1 METLQPPGALSFEG
15 NNEENLRCCYQKFEI
30 YLIATERVDRHEK
43 IKCTLLLHCGG
54 ERAIEV
60 FNTFDVQEE
69 HKDDYTYLVEQF
81 TQQSAVYMY
90 FPGF

>member
-15 NNEENLRCCYQKFEI
+15 NNEENWRCWYKKFEI
-30 YLIATERVDRHEK
+30 YLIATEKVDRHEQ
-43 IKCTLLLHCGG
+43 IKCALLLHCAG

-69 HKDDYTYLVEQF
+69 HKYDYTYLVEQF
-81 TQQSAVYMY
+81 TQHMK
-90 FPGF
+90 GKKKHCI